1 MTPEQ
6 AKILRD
12 VFPAEMIGKLP
23 RVTCKAC
30 SDSPRRHCDSHAKAD
45 CRVCGN
51 WISVKHIHLD
61 YVGHADVTDRLLEA
75 DSGWYWEPVA
85 FGPDG
90 LPLFDKDGG
99 LWIKLTVGGVTR
111 MGYGDAQGKRGA
123 NAVKEAIGDAIR
135 NAAMRFGVALDLWS
149 KSDRAEATI
158 KEAPPQP
165 AAEDQGVANAKRI
178 NSQIKAADD
187 KPSYDAAW
195 NEINKAEKN
204 RQIVRE
210 DAAKLREIWKTQ
222 KAAWNEAQAKAAADE
237 INDGG

>member
-75 DSGWYWEPVA
+75 DAGWYWEPVA

-99 LWIKLTVGGVTR
+99 LWIRLTIGGVTR
-111 MGYGDAQGKRGA
+111 MGYGDADGKRGGKA
-123 NAVKEAIGDAIR
+123 TKEAIGDAIR

-149 KSDRAEATI
+149 KSDRAEAAI
-158 KEAPPQP
+158 KETQPQA
-165 AAEDQGVANAKRI
+165 AAEDQAVTNAKRI
-178 NSQIKAADD
+178 HQEILAADD
-187 KPSYDAAW
+187 KTSFDSSW
-195 NEINKAEKN
+195 KTIGFAEKN
-204 RQIVRE
+204 RQIVKE
-210 DAAKLREIWKTQ
+210 DAEKLRGIWKDRKTE
-222 KAAWNEAQAKAAADE
+222 WNEAQAKKAAAE